1 MFLLLLLF
9 RAVVVPGV
17 VVETNPLIRRRCAVT
32 KDFTDDDDDVAKRNG
47 CCCTPAFAFS
57 TEEIKTTEALTAAT
71 ETKRALL
78 FLLSMH
84 RMKLRLFLLA
94 KVMRE
99 RSRRRERKCFVPL
112 RRVNVKNFFS
122 SPLAILWHAHFKQ
135 LDETPL
141 PMHEEAR
148 CSFFL
153 FFHSLLSRLHAFFSF
168 FFEDTD
174 LLSLTPQIFRS
185 FSLKW
190 TTRKS
195 SRTKSARFWSFKRNN
210 STDRYYY
217 YYY

>member
-112 RRVNVKNFFS
+112 RRVNVKIF
-122 SPLAILWHAHFKQ
+122 SPLRRQFYDTHTLQ

-185 FSLKW
+185 FSLK
-190 TTRKS
+190 
-195 SRTKSARFWSFKRNN
+195 
-210 STDRYYY
+210 
-217 YYY
+217 

>member
-99 RSRRRERKCFVPL
+99 RSRRRERENVLCRYV
-112 RRVNVKNFFS
+112 RVNVKNF
-122 SPLAILWHAHFKQ
+122 SPLRHWQFYDTHA
-135 LDETPL
+135 L
-141 PMHEEAR
+141 
-148 CSFFL
+148 
-153 FFHSLLSRLHAFFSF
+153 
-168 FFEDTD
+168 
-174 LLSLTPQIFRS
+174 
-185 FSLKW
+185 
-190 TTRKS
+190 
-195 SRTKSARFWSFKRNN
+195 NN
-210 STDRYYY
+210 STKKP
-217 YYY
+217 